1 MHSGKKG
8 HTAFLY
14 LTGRNRKNVC
24 RNRGEFLAACAQRGR
39 DKLQRY
45 SAAFGMVRSVK
56 SLLKKIFSFL
66 EKSFFM
72 CYIYPEESSK
82 ELFEFLKEKIK
93 MKKTIAVCGAALL
106 GAALFAAPA
115 APAGRPG
122 ALAPKPVAKPAP
134 RAVKPAPKPVVKP
147 APRAVKPL
155 PPPPPARPLPPP
167 PRPWWKFW

>member
-1 MHSGKKG
+1 
-8 HTAFLY
+8 
-14 LTGRNRKNVC
+14 
-24 RNRGEFLAACAQRGR
+24 
-39 DKLQRY
+39 
-45 SAAFGMVRSVK
+45 
-56 SLLKKIFSFL
+56 
-66 EKSFFM
+66 M

-115 APAGRPG
+115 GRPG
-122 ALAPKPVAKPAP
+122 APAPKPVAKPAP
-134 RAVKPAPKPVVKP
+134 RAVKPAPRV
-147 APRAVKPL
+147 VKPL